1 MYPHFQQML
10 AWTLVLSMHLT
21 TLLAQ
26 NNIPLDS
33 AITKKTT
40 PFRLQHSVSLGTAGL
55 QYDMRIR
62 TQNPLLDYYFA
73 TNLSGNS
80 SGLQGGVLIGKKTD
94 LSFVAGLAV
103 LSLPDY
109 QSVIKPFSGTNVA
122 IGLPIGIRS
131 QPDSRGLFV
140 QAQYMPILGGPNG
153 MNLRSN
159 TPQIHIGYTF
169 GKKPPRDTLPTP
181 QGIQESFFLE
191 LNPNRNTNLRYD
203 ARFRTKSTWLDWA
216 AHGIIGTN
224 ALDGSV
230 GDTYLRNNW
239 SANAGVGVSAL
250 MGKKALSFELGTRIN
265 TYFNAPNS
273 FVGLGGAIPNQLS
286 DKVWNSSGAEIFG
299 GLRYQPP
306 HGGVTLMLGTGME
319 RNLNRNPNFYSTNQ
333 PQPLFDRFNLRFGLG
348 YSLGTKS
355 KK

>member
-21 TLLAQ
+21 TLFAQ
-26 NNIPLDS
+26 NSAPIDS
-33 AITKKTT
+33 VITKKTT

-62 TQNPLLDYYFA
+62 TQNPLLDYYVA
-73 TNLSGNS
+73 TNWSGNS
-80 SGLQGGVLIGKKTD
+80 SGLQGGVLIGKESD

-103 LSLPDY
+103 LSLPNRE
-109 QSVIKPFSGTNVA
+109 SAITPFSGTNVA

-131 QPDSRGLFV
+131 QPDGRGLFV

-159 TPQIHIGYTF
+159 TPQMQIGYTF
-169 GKKPPRDTLPTP
+169 GKKAARDTLPIP
-181 QGIQESFFLE
+181 QGVQASFLLESST
-191 LNPNRNTNLRYD
+191 NHNTNLRYD

-216 AHGIIGTN
+216 AHGSIGTN

-273 FVGLGGAIPNQLS
+273 FVGFSETIPNRLS
-286 DKVWNSSGAEIFG
+286 DKVWNSNSAEIFG

-306 HGGVTLMLGTGME
+306 RGGVTIMLNMGLE
-319 RNLNRNPNFYSTNQ
+319 RAFNRNPNMYSTNQ
-333 PQPLFDRFNLRFGLG
+333 PQPLFNRFNLRLGLG